1 MDRLSKLPKPKKV
14 KPKHQRFVL
23 EYLSNGFNATQ
34 AYQTTYLEATYATA
48 RTEASKLLA
57 KHNIQDQITTFL
69 EENSMKALEILAR
82 LERIARS
89 SAADWLSFDENGKP
103 FCDLAKLEKA
113 GLLDTVKSVKHTQHG
128 VNIEFHDKIK
138 ALELLG
144 KHHKLWTDRVA
155 LENVD
160 CTPLIL
166 NVGVMAAPPRTDLE
180 GIDED

>member
-89 SAADWLSFDENGKP
+89 SAADWLRDRKSTRLNSSHGKLSRMP
-103 FCDLAKLEKA
+103 SSA
-113 GLLDTVKSVKHTQHG
+113 
-128 VNIEFHDKIK
+128 
-138 ALELLG
+138 
-144 KHHKLWTDRVA
+144 
-155 LENVD
+155 
-160 CTPLIL
+160 
-166 NVGVMAAPPRTDLE
+166 
-180 GIDED
+180 

>member
-1 MDRLSKLPKPKKV
+1 MTRIKRHPE
-14 KPKHQRFVL
+14 HQRFVL

-34 AYQTTYLEATYATA
+34 AYQTTYPEATYATA
-48 RTEASKLLA
+48 RVEGSKLLA
-57 KHNIQDQITTFL
+57 KPNIQDQITTFL
-69 EENSMKALEILAR
+69 EENSMKALEVLAR

-113 GLLDTVKSVKHTQHG
+113 GLLDTVKSVKHTRDG
-128 VNIEFHDKIK
+128 VNIEFHDKLK

-144 KHHKLWTDRVA
+144 KHHKLWTDRVV

-160 CTPLIL
+160 GAPLIL
-166 NVGVMAAPPRTDLE
+166 NVGVMAAPPRTDLG
-180 GIDED
+180 GIDDD